1 MIAPLQAG
9 TPIEMFDELTRK
21 IDQLSMNSERLQSI
35 LRVVNLGIMLHGPG
49 TEMLVCNET
58 ALKMLDVDESQLLN
72 KNIEDLIQVVV
83 NREGMRIRAED
94 FPVCQ
99 SLRTCK
105 SIHNVL
111 MGFVRPLKRDIIWL
125 SVSDDPVFHSDGTIK
140 YVISSMIDISEQV
153 RTENELKS
161 SEDKW
166 KFALEG
172 NGDGVWDW
180 DIKTNKC
187 TYSSSYLEMLGY
199 VSDDFSRNGDW
210 ENKIHP
216 DDRPLVLKTLFDHVN
231 GVSLKPYRLEYRV
244 LCADDSYKW
253 ILGRGKVMSRD
264 ENGTGTR
271 MIGTH
276 MDISDSRIAEE
287 LLRHSLH
294 EKDILLSEI
303 HHRVKNNMAV
313 VSGLLNL
320 QEDYFIDDHSR
331 SLFLESQNRIKSMA
345 LIHEKLYESDNFS
358 YIGFETYI
366 RDLIQTIEY
375 SYNDAQKTICIET
388 EVVNG
393 FLDLKNAV
401 PCALIL
407 NELLSNVYKHAFK
420 NKAGGKVIVRFI
432 NIDHEYLMEVQDNGV
447 GMDISMMKMKGSLG
461 FTLVESLVKQ
471 LKGNLSMSSVL
482 GQGSCSTIKFFS
494 KSIDPGIHS

>member
-9 TPIEMFDELTRK
+9 TPVEMFDELTRK
-21 IDQLSMNSERLQSI
+21 IEQLSMNSERLQSI

-49 TEMLVCNET
+49 TEMLVCNAT
-58 ALKMLDVDESQLLN
+58 ALKMLDVDEPQLLN
-72 KNIEDLIQVVV
+72 KNISDLTQIVV
-83 NREGMRIRAED
+83 NREGIRIRAED

-99 SLRTCK
+99 SLRTRR
-105 SIHNVL
+105 SVHNVL
-111 MGFVRPLKRDIIWL
+111 MGFVRPKKRDIIWL
-125 SVSDDPVFHSDGTIK
+125 SVSDDPVFHADGTIK

-153 RTENELKS
+153 KTENELKS

-187 TYSSSYLEMLGY
+187 TYSSSYLDMLGY
-199 VSDDFSRNGDW
+199 TANDFSKTGDW

-216 DDRPLVLKTLFDHVN
+216 EDRALVIKTLFDHVN
-231 GVSLKPYRLEYRV
+231 GISLKPYRLEYRI
-244 LCADDSYKW
+244 LCADGSFKW

-264 ENGTGTR
+264 EDGTGIR

-276 MDISDSRIAEE
+276 MDISDSRLAEE

-320 QEDYFIDDHSR
+320 QEDYFIDDHSK

-375 SYNDAQKTICIET
+375 SYSDLKKSIQIET
-388 EVVNG
+388 EVING

-420 NKAGGKVIVRFI
+420 GQTAGKVIIRFI
-432 NIDHEYLMEVQDNGV
+432 NIEHEYLMEVEDNGL
-447 GMDISMMKMKGSLG
+447 GMDISLMKKKGSLG

-471 LKGNLSMSSVL
+471 LKGKLTMNSVI
-482 GQGSCSTIKFFS
+482 GQGSRSTIKFYS
-494 KSIDPGIHS
+494 KSIAPGMHS

>member
-1 MIAPLQAG
+1 MIAPLQTA
-9 TPIEMFDELTRK
+9 TPIEMFQELSRK
-21 IDQLSMNSERLQSI
+21 IDQLSLNSERLQSI

-58 ALKMLDVDESQLLN
+58 ALKLLDVAEADLLN
-72 KNIEDLIQVVV
+72 KDINDLSLVVV
-83 NREGMRIRAED
+83 NREGIRILPED

-99 SLRTCK
+99 SLKTRR
-105 SIHNVL
+105 SVHNVL
-111 MGFVRPLKRDIIWL
+111 MGFVRPQKRDIIWI
-125 SVSDDPVFHSDGTIK
+125 SVSDDPVFHADGTVK

-180 DIKTNKC
+180 DIKANKT

-199 VSDDFSRNGDW
+199 TVQDFAQTGDW
-210 ENKIHP
+210 ERKIHHE
-216 DDRPLVLKTLFDHVN
+216 DRQMVLKALFDHVN
-231 GVSLKPYRLEYRV
+231 GVSLKPYRLEYRI
-244 LCADDSYKW
+244 LCKDGSYRW
-253 ILGRGKVMSRD
+253 IMARGKVMSRD
-264 ENGTGTR
+264 ETGTGTR

-276 MDISDSRIAEE
+276 MDISDTRHAEE
-287 LLRHSLH
+287 LLRQSLH

-320 QEDYFIDDHSR
+320 QEDYFIDEHSK

-358 YIGFETYI
+358 YIGFEPYI

-375 SYNDAQKTICIET
+375 SYNDIQKTICIET

-420 NKAGGKVIVRFI
+420 NRSTGKVLIRFI
-432 NIDHEYLMEVQDNGV
+432 NSENDYLMEVEDDGV
-447 GMDISMMKMKGSLG
+447 GMDILSMRKKGSLG
-461 FTLVESLVKQ
+461 YILVESLVKQ
-471 LKGNLSMSSVL
+471 LKGTLEMSSTP
-482 GQGSCSTIKFFS
+482 GQGSRSSIKFIS
-494 KSIDPGIHS
+494 KPLAPGLHS